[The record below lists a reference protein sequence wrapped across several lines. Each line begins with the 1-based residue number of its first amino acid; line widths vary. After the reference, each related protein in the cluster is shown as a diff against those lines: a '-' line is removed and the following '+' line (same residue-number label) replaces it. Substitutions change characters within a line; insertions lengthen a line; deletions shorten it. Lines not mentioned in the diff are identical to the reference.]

1 MKTLVIIATHHGSY
15 LTIDSAK
22 RSSSHDKMI
31 VFVPESQ
38 VQKYNDMYEKNANN
52 PEFVVFKDYNK
63 QLSEYANQDVLV
75 VKDWDMNNCVASVQE
90 SLVAVGAS
98 GKVFVVGAGCLILQD
113 PFQDSL
119 LESLEKNR
127 IVIGKTRVYA
137 DNKRL
142 NMYHMIGLPR
152 DDSRYDSSVF
162 ALNLDLINRIYNN
175 DGELITDAN
184 INNQLGNL
192 DRLYN
197 MKSDPLIGSA
207 ISARE
212 TLMHN
217 IRSSKSFV
225 VNFWMSS
232 IAKYDN
238 TTADETF
245 GYPLDYYLDYA
256 ESVKP
261 YIPESTFERIRQNGE
276 ATKYWVKEIRSILA

>member
-15 LTIDSAK
+15 LTINSAMK
-22 RSSSHDKMI
+22 NSSHDRMI

-38 VQKYNDMYEKNANN
+38 VQKYNDMYEKNTSN

-63 QLSEYANQDVLV
+63 QLSEYTNQDVLV

-98 GKVFVVGAGCLILQD
+98 GKAFVVGAGCLVLRD
-113 PFQDSL
+113 PFQKTLID
-119 LESLEKNR
+119 SLEKNR
-127 IVIGKTRVYA
+127 IIIGKSRVYG
-137 DNKRL
+137 DNKKL
-142 NMYHMIGLPR
+142 NMYHMIGLPKN
-152 DDSRYDSSVF
+152 DSRYDSSVF
-162 ALNLDLINRIYNN
+162 ALNLDLFTRIYNN

-212 TLMHN
+212 TLVHN
-217 IRSSKSFV
+217 IKSSKSFV
-225 VNFWMSS
+225 VNFWMPS
-232 IAKYDN
+232 ITKYDN
-238 TTADETF
+238 ITADETF

-256 ESVKP
+256 EAVKP

>member
-22 RSSSHDKMI
+22 RNSSHDKMI

-238 TTADETF
+238 ITADETF

-256 ESVKP
+256 EAVKP

>member
-1 MKTLVIIATHHGSY
+1 MII
-15 LTIDSAK
+15 
-22 RSSSHDKMI
+22 
-31 VFVPESQ
+31 FVPESQ
-38 VQKYNDMYEKNANN
+38 VQKYNDMYEKNSNN
-52 PEFVVFKDYNK
+52 SEFVVFKDYNK

-90 SLVAVGAS
+90 SLMAVEAS
-98 GKVFVVGAGCLILQD
+98 GKIFVVGAGCLVLQD
-113 PFQDSL
+113 PFQDTL
-119 LESLEKNR
+119 MDSLEKNR
-127 IVIGKTRVYA
+127 IVIGKSRVYSN
-137 DNKRL
+137 NKKL

-162 ALNLDLINRIYNN
+162 ALNLDLFTRVYNN
-175 DGELITDAN
+175 DGEIITDAN

-197 MKSDPLIGSA
+197 MKSDPLIGTA

-212 TLMHN
+212 TLVHN

-225 VNFWMSS
+225 VNFWMPS
-232 IAKYDN
+232 ITKYDN
-238 TTADETF
+238 ITADETF

-256 ESVKP
+256 ESVKS

>member
-15 LTIDSAK
+15 LTIESAMK
-22 RSSSHDKMI
+22 NSSHDKMI
-31 VFVPESQ
+31 IFVPESQ
-38 VQKYNDMYEKNANN
+38 VQKYNDMYEKNTRN

-98 GKVFVVGAGCLILQD
+98 GKVFVVGAGCLILRD

-162 ALNLDLINRIYNN
+162 ALNLDLIERIYNT
-175 DGELITDAN
+175 DGELITDA
-184 INNQLGNL
+184 IMHKQLEKL

-217 IRSSKSFV
+217 IKASKSFV

-238 TTADETF
+238 ITADETF

-256 ESVKP
+256 EFVKP
-261 YIPESTFERIRQNGE
+261 HIPESTFERIRQNGE